1 MPKAGGEADKVG
13 NRYELLWIT
22 RVLLDVLRQTYNWLD
37 VEPLGDEVDGFELV
51 ALNKDGNKEFHCLKR
66 QTSKREWTISLLN
79 NSKSNGRSILS
90 DLLSKLSED
99 TTHRCSFVSA
109 TGANALRELEERAK
123 QYDRHEDFESSIRQN
138 ERLSGDFDTIVK
150 LCSGNSKLAYD
161 CLRRLTVVL
170 LDEREL
176 SRSVDIVIAFLICL
190 PSQQPEHAAHVRG
203 LLGQLVL
210 ANLSNKID
218 TPKIQE
224 FLSGHGYSV
233 EGNTSNQSAVLNA
246 STSASKFVSAAE
258 LNRSQMPRID
268 RPEVVPIVEYLTS
281 TDAKKTIFVSGGP
294 GIGKTQVLASV
305 VEKLTAFQSPTMVVQ
320 LDRYSTANSSYEL
333 GQQMQLDASPAVV
346 LAKAAVGANSFL
358 VIDQLDSVST
368 LSGRNE
374 PVWHALED
382 LFYEVR
388 QHPRMK
394 VLLACRTFDLE
405 NEPRLRILNDPKSSH
420 VITLKELDRNTVLEV
435 LSATTSAKYIVTDS
449 QIQILQNPLHLQLY
463 LTSRNATEFK
473 TIGDLWDCYWENKR
487 QRVSLLVKPSEW
499 DEVISQLVAD
509 MSSKQRL
516 YAIKIAFDDHI
527 ATVNAMAME
536 GVLVLD
542 SGYLKFFHESL
553 FDYAFARLFVKRGQ
567 SLIYFLSKNEQSLFC
582 RSQVRQVLAFL
593 RDKDPEEYR
602 RQLKEVL
609 NSKAVRFHIKRLT
622 VLWLGS
628 ILNPTEE
635 EWGILK
641 EVLPDAELQSHIWI
655 SIRNALPWFDLLD
668 RLGVI
673 QQWIDSSEEND
684 TNRAIWFLI
693 NSDVQKLRSERAA
706 DLLLPR
712 YRTSDKWK
720 KYCLTYVDFAAD
732 YPSRPIQHFFL
743 CLLVDGLFESELC
756 DERVNWLTRL
766 RGSVEASPDFAIEAL
781 SCWLD
786 NRVLLNPN
794 DAQDQQ
800 RLNAG
805 GRHTESVELLK
816 RLAELRADLFVE
828 TILPRLVRSV
838 VRNPYPRSYKNTADS
853 IWYFRSNSPPST
865 FSDGLLAAL
874 LVAMKS
880 LAVTDPNRLRVAIS
894 NLLNTKRDTI
904 AVLLLRSFTS
914 NPNKFANEC
923 FAFISADPERLNIG
937 YGLCSGGE
945 PGGAISREAIQQ
957 CWPHANQRLRDQLE
971 SRILGCLLGP
981 NPDDWDLRH
990 QLRLLKCIPK
1000 SDLSRRG
1007 HEQLRLLQKM
1017 YPRINCGIP
1026 PETSDSDLLIKCESP
1041 VAAAKA
1047 RLLTDDQWL
1056 SVMKRYDYGSD
1067 DKREEPPGRFLRGS
1081 ALELSR
1087 VLRSVS
1093 AASPDRFAKLCVKM
1107 NSSLHHLYFSAILE
1121 GLCDSA
1127 GDETGRK
1134 RIEKDTKGEQIH
1146 DLILDAIHRL
1156 HSIPDRPCG
1165 RAICDSFEILIAERL
1180 TTRDLEVLG
1189 YYATEDPD
1197 PSSENW
1203 SKSTSSIEEQAE
1215 QPFIEG
1221 INSVRGGAAT
1231 VIQGL
1236 LIAAPNHLPF
1246 FRPILRQ
1253 LANDRF
1259 ISVRVCAI
1267 RALFPVYWH
1276 DRDFAIERFTELCRF
1291 EPRVIASKPFERFA
1305 KYASQ
1310 THYDKLRPIFIAG
1323 VESSFKP
1330 AQSAAA
1336 IQITLASFVVDEA
1349 KRDLDHLLNGNENV
1363 RTAIAHVYAVNV
1375 GDPTVGDTCKASL
1388 RTFFVDPSDA
1398 VRAKAANCFY
1408 YLKSVSQSADIDLI
1422 SAYLESPAASTASF
1436 NSVIKLLTTS
1446 KLQLPELTI
1455 KLAEVVIEV
1464 EKIKQGNNRS
1474 FGSLESEQTAS
1485 LVIRLYSQ
1493 SASQTTR
1500 ERCLDLIDDM
1510 EKHHFYGVTGLLEKI
1525 DR

>member
-1 MPKAGGEADKVG
+1 MPRAGGEADKVG

-22 RVLLDVLRQTYNWLD
+22 RIVLDVLMQTYNWLK
-37 VEPLGDEVDGFELV
+37 VEPVGDEADGFELE
-51 ALNKDGNKEFHCLKR
+51 ALSKDGNKEFHCLKR
-66 QTSKREWTISLLN
+66 QTSEREWTISLLN
-79 NSKSNGRSILS
+79 NTKSKGRSILS
-90 DLLSKLSED
+90 DLLSKLCND

-138 ERLSGDFDTIVK
+138 ERLSGDLDTIVK

-233 EGNTSNQSAVLNA
+233 EGNTSNQSAVLKA
-246 STSASKFVSAAE
+246 FTSASRFVSAAE

-305 VEKLTAFQSPTMVVQ
+305 IEKLTACQSPTMVVQ

-358 VIDQLDSVST
+358 VIDQLDSVSN

-509 MSSKQRL
+509 MSSKRRL

-527 ATVNAMAME
+527 ATVNAMATE

-553 FDYAFARLFVKRGQ
+553 FDYAFARLFVKRGH
-567 SLIYFLSKNEQSLFC
+567 SLITFLSKNEQSLFC

-609 NSKAVRFHIKRLT
+609 NSKMVRFHIKRLT
-622 VLWLGS
+622 VLWLGT

-635 EWGILK
+635 EWGIVK
-641 EVLPDAELQSHIWI
+641 ELLPDAELQSHIWI

-668 RLGVI
+668 RLGMI
-673 QQWIDSSEEND
+673 KEWIESSESHDND
-684 TNRAIWFLI
+684 RAIWFLI
-693 NSDVQKLRSERAA
+693 NTDVQKLRSERAA
-706 DLLLPR
+706 ELLLAR
-712 YRTSDKWK
+712 YGTSNEWK
-720 KYCLTYVDFAAD
+720 DRCLTYVEYASE
-732 YPSRPIQHFFL
+732 YPSRQIQCFFL
-743 CLLVDGLFESELC
+743 RLLVDGLFESKSW
-756 DERVNWLTRL
+756 DKRDHWLTRL
-766 RGSVEASPDFAIEAL
+766 RRAVEDSPEFAIEAL

-786 NRVLLNPN
+786 SRVLLNPN
-794 DAQDQQ
+794 DDQDQQ
-800 RLNAG
+800 RLDAG
-805 GRHTESVELLK
+805 SRHGESIDLLK
-816 RLAELRADLFVE
+816 RLAELRPYLFVE
-828 TILPRLVRSV
+828 TILPRLVRIV
-838 VRNPYPRSYKNTADS
+838 ARNPYPRSYGNTADS
-853 IWYFRSNSPPST
+853 VWYMRSNTIPYT
-865 FSDGLLAAL
+865 FSEALLASL
-874 LVAMKS
+874 LIAMKS
-880 LAVTDPNRLRVAIS
+880 LAVNDCNRLRIAIA
-894 NLLNTKRDTI
+894 NLLNSKRETI
-904 AVLLLRSFTS
+904 AVLLLRSFS
-914 NPNKFANEC
+914 ANPDEFANQC
-923 FAFISADPERLNIG
+923 FEFIAADPERLNIE
-937 YGLCSGGE
+937 YRYSSGGDAS
-945 PGGAISREAIQQ
+945 GAISRDAIQK
-957 CWPHANQRLRDQLE
+957 CWPHANQSLRDQLE
-971 SRILGCLLGP
+971 SRILTCLLGP

-1007 HEQLRLLQKM
+1007 HAQLRLLQKM
-1017 YPRINCGIP
+1017 FPRNDCRIP
-1026 PETSDSDLLIKCESP
+1026 PETTDADSWIKSESP

-1056 SVMKRYDYGSD
+1056 REMKRYDYGWD
-1067 DKREEPPGRFLRGS
+1067 DKREEPPGRFLNGS
-1081 ALELSR
+1081 AVELSR
-1087 VLRSVS
+1087 VMRSIS
-1093 AASPDRFAKLCVKM
+1093 AASPDRFAKLCLKM
-1107 NSSLHHLYFSAILE
+1107 NNSLHHLYFSAILE

-1127 GDETGRK
+1127 SDETGRK
-1134 RIEKDTKGEQIH
+1134 RIEKDAKGEQLH
-1146 DLILDAIHRL
+1146 HLILDAIHRL
-1156 HSIPDRPCG
+1156 HSIPERPCG
-1165 RAICDSFEILIAERL
+1165 RAICESFEILIAERL

-1203 SKSTSSIEEQAE
+1203 SSSATSTEEQAE
-1215 QPFIEG
+1215 QPLFLG
-1221 INSVRGGAAT
+1221 INSVRGRAAT

-1236 LIAAPNHLPF
+1236 LIAAPNHLAF
-1246 FRPILRQ
+1246 FRPILRR
-1253 LANDRF
+1253 LANDRS

-1310 THYDKLRPIFIAG
+1310 THYDNLRPIFIAG

-1375 GDPTVGDTCKASL
+1375 GDSTVGDSCKVSL
-1388 RTFFVDPSDA
+1388 RTFFLDPSDA
-1398 VRAKAANCFY
+1398 VRAEAANCFRY
-1408 YLKSVSQSADIDLI
+1408 QKSISQSADIDLI
-1422 SAYLESPAASTASF
+1422 TAYLESPVASAAKF
-1436 NSVIKLLTTS
+1436 NSVIKLLTMS

-1455 KLAEVVIEV
+1455 KLAEVVIEF